1 MCGGEKSTE
10 GKERTGKEGKG
21 KGVDI
26 GYCDGWKKNRD
37 DQEESKTEAKVTGYR
52 VRVSGRKKHRCGSNG
67 EIFVVLPLNIEVSA
81 KAWEGW
87 VLLAE

>member
-1 MCGGEKSTE
+1 MAGRNQPKERKE
-10 GKERTGKEGKG
+10 QERKGKERACTGTEMDEK
-21 KGVDI
+21 D
-26 GYCDGWKKNRD
+26 RD
-37 DQEESKTEAKVTGYR
+37 DQEESKTEVKVTGYR

-67 EIFVVLPLNIEVSA
+67 EIFVVLPLIIEVSA